1 MDRRFIMLVML
12 AIITVVLIGTWRT
25 EALSR
30 ECARHG
36 GSYSL
41 IERRC
46 KGAVP
51 KVILQRD
58 LMRS

>member
-1 MDRRFIMLVML
+1 MDRRRLIMLVML
-12 AIITVVLIGTWRT
+12 AIITVVLIGAWRT

-30 ECARHG
+30 DCVRHG

-41 IERRC
+41 LERRC
-46 KGAVP
+46 KLTP
-51 KVILQRD
+51 KVIIQRD

>member
-1 MDRRFIMLVML
+1 MLVML
-12 AIITVVLIGTWRT
+12 AIITVVLIGAWRT

-30 ECARHG
+30 DCVRHG

-41 IERRC
+41 LERRC
-46 KGAVP
+46 KLTP
-51 KVILQRD
+51 KVIIQRD